1 MRRKKLLPS
10 IEPKKNEIEEK
21 KEAVVDIPS
30 MVAELNPLGEM
41 TGYSEERVDQLK
53 LLVSYH
59 KNFTP
64 AEIKK
69 VILPHVYP
77 LFLKGFSV
85 DEMSVA
91 FSVEEKVIKSWIDSI
106 REVNTEAIEYFDP
119 LEFVSKA
126 FDQFDMIYR
135 NALEDYGVHKGSS
148 TGNSFL
154 KTASSIV
161 NDKLSWADNSGLL
174 DNLKSKANK
183 DKDKDVENKNM
194 LKSLTMAALSKIA
207 EIQKPQLNNE
217 GVSDNPGD
225 KRRE

>member
-1 MRRKKLLPS
+1 
-10 IEPKKNEIEEK
+10 
-21 KEAVVDIPS
+21 
-30 MVAELNPLGEM
+30 
-41 TGYSEERVDQLK
+41 
-53 LLVSYH
+53 
-59 KNFTP
+59 
-64 AEIKK
+64 
-69 VILPHVYP
+69 
-77 LFLKGFSV
+77 
-85 DEMSVA
+85 MSVA